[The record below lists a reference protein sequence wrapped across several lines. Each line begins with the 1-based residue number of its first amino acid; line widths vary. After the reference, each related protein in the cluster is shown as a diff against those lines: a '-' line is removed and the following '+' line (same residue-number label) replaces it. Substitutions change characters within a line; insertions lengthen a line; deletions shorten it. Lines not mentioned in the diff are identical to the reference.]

1 MELSPMV
8 SEFLFYEENADKE
21 EKSNY
26 IDLKIQIRELIKNDF
41 NRKILTEV
49 LLDLRKDVSGDTK
62 QRLFKLYQDLGLDQ
76 DAYEKLKSWK
86 WEVIAKGISHL
97 TQMQVEPA
105 YSFIIKFINDR
116 RHTVRKQAEIAA
128 VTLKPEGINYF
139 LDTTRYKISEWQ
151 QLKLLDVLRNRENF
165 EPPRFK
171 YWLTSTNKHV
181 VLFAIRLIK
190 HYNQNDAN
198 AALIELVK
206 HRNNQIKTE
215 AIQCIQEFYVTD
227 AIPMLKQVFP
237 KCNVD
242 IKVSILGTIGEL
254 GSDTDIAFLEK
265 VADSE
270 GNFAVK
276 SKAFGAIN
284 MISPDTIMPTE
295 GLDNKGIQPLL
306 SNLPIEKPK
315 ELEPQET
322 NEQNTEQV
330 EDQEEVLSQEAIE
343 AIKNRMSAKKM
354 EDVSS
359 EDHQTS
365 SLTTENE
372 SSIGTSNEIK
382 SPSNLE
388 KEKEI
393 KDNEM
398 PIGQT
403 ESETT
408 EENPIV
414 VVEQQLEIAQE
425 KPEEKEETDVSR
437 EPSKEEVPI
446 NDEHKE
452 QSVIESEKYSFT
464 TASLGSIELT
474 EDYSDQPSSSIDLDF
489 NFLPIV
495 IQESNDLYHQ
505 NNSIMND
512 SHQPEK
518 DIRQIEVAYEVI
530 KVEDIP
536 NPIENVDFDLDI
548 SDFQF
553 LPIVI
558 DSEEESQAIDNS
570 EVENSPEEIEDL
582 NFLPLVTDGS
592 FEPTKEEQE
601 LELPSEEA
609 KEPNLTTLEGYTLS
623 DFEIDFEQ
631 SGKTPIESTEPVF
644 ELEEEPMAKV
654 SIDADSSNADD
665 VISWLMEQNELGQ
678 IEVEYEEINNSSSDD
693 KSYSN
698 LIPEPIY
705 YDEHETY
712 MMGLL
717 DDLQEL
723 GDHREIPLLEELL
736 EGETKTF
743 IKDRISQLIASF
755 SQHITENKKTKKEES
770 APLNLPNFSVFADL
784 FKSIDT
790 EAKLILLDEVVAVGD
805 EKEIEFLDNL
815 LEDPDPQIR
824 KKAQTVLKTLVAKVS
839 NKSDTKSFKKKVD
852 DEVLTKEL
860 FDHQMA
866 KENPS
871 VTYTTEEYQEVIS
884 EIDGNE
890 YFDEE
895 LFTIDFEVSEVLDK
909 TYPKKILELPVEAV
923 EITPNGASLMF
934 QIYQFTKAF
943 HR

>member
-105 YSFIIKFINDR
+105 YSFIIKFVNNR

-215 AIQCIQEFYVTD
+215 TIQCIQEFYVTD

-242 IKVSILGTIGEL
+242 LKVSILGAIGEL
-254 GSDTDIAFLEK
+254 GDETDIAFLEK
-265 VADSE
+265 VAASE

-295 GLDNKGIQPLL
+295 GLDNKGIQPVL
-306 SNLPIEKPK
+306 SDLPIEKPK
-315 ELEPQET
+315 ELETQET
-322 NEQNTEQV
+322 KELPQKHVEEQ
-330 EDQEEVLSQEAIE
+330 EDVLSQEAIE

-354 EDVSS
+354 EDISS
-359 EDHQTS
+359 EDHQKS
-365 SLTTENE
+365 SLPTENE
-372 SSIGTSNEIK
+372 PSMVLSNEIN
-382 SPSNLE
+382 SPSKAVSEEEIAENNISQLE
-388 KEKEI
+388 KLTEPTEAKNSDVIE
-393 KDNEM
+393 E
-398 PIGQT
+398 QT
-403 ESETT
+403 E
-408 EENPIV
+408 
-414 VVEQQLEIAQE
+414 IA
-425 KPEEKEETDVSR
+425 KDKLEEKEETAVYGETTKEDVS
-437 EPSKEEVPI
+437 I

-452 QSVIESEKYSFT
+452 QTCIESEKYSFT
-464 TASLGSIELT
+464 TASSISIELT
-474 EDYSDQPSSSIDLDF
+474 EDYGNKPSSSIDLDF

-495 IQESNDLYHQ
+495 IEESNDKYHQ
-505 NNSIMND
+505 NNSTMNE

-536 NPIENVDFDLDI
+536 NPIADDEFDLDI
-548 SDFQF
+548 SDFEF

-558 DSEEESQAIDNS
+558 DNEEESQVIENS
-570 EVENSPEEIEDL
+570 EVDNLSEEIDDL
-582 NFLPLVTDGS
+582 NFLPLVTDGV
-592 FEPTKEEQE
+592 FEPTTEEQE
-601 LELPSEEA
+601 QELPMEEA
-609 KEPNLTTLEGYTLS
+609 NEPNLTTLEGYKLS

-631 SGKTPIESTEPVF
+631 TDNTPIEAKEPVF
-644 ELEEEPMAKV
+644 ELEEEPLASI

-678 IEVEYEEINNSSSDD
+678 IEVDFEEINTPFIQDE
-693 KSYSN
+693 SYSN

-723 GDHREIPLLEELL
+723 GDYREIPLLEELL
-736 EGETKTF
+736 AGETKTF
-743 IKDRISQLIASF
+743 IKDRISQLITTF
-755 SQHITENKKTKKEES
+755 SQHITDDKKAKKEES

-805 EKEIEFLDNL
+805 EKEIEFLDTL

-824 KKAQTVLKTLVAKVS
+824 KKAQTVLKTLVTKVS
-839 NKSDTKSFKKKVD
+839 TKSDTKNFKKKVD

-860 FDHQMA
+860 FDNQMA
-866 KENPS
+866 RENPS

-884 EIDGNE
+884 EIEENE
-890 YFDEE
+890 YFDDE
-895 LFTIDFEVSEVLDK
+895 FFSIDFEVSEVLDK
-909 TYPKKILELPVEAV
+909 TYPKKILDLPVEAV